1 MPSYAPVP
9 TGAILTAVDASGT
22 TTLDDRGR
30 DSNGLFAD
38 VVQLLNGYGSEPTRT
53 LTADG
58 LYWWVVRG
66 AGAAYTVGIDDA
78 DLVYIETDAAF
89 NVTVSASHWSGFA
102 AGVTSA
108 VLAGGMYRATAATA
122 WIRGNVTIDSV
133 AADSFTISDPAALW
147 LAFDTPD
154 SVGIAHS
161 VPTMIRSSANP
172 DADGTVYCLETVLNT
187 LHDNVS
193 RRVRACVDAT
203 GRVVLSWPS
212 AVAAMVVPLDLYA
225 ILGYDGTES
234 VVSAG
239 TLRYSTAARRC
250 PGLLLIRRGWAEWEH
265 SMLLVGAAV
274 ELLGGGV
281 RGRLHGTARTLRTRS
296 YHGGETDL
304 VDDSGHFIAHVS
316 AGLYRGAVAAVQ
328 KEWGDPRRGY
338 HLADLEDGTDAPE
351 YGATYTTQQGGLW
364 GRRVVRVDVDAAQ
377 SHALA
382 MAGALRQRWE
392 LAMVW
397 RLDPDA

>member
-9 TGAILTAVDASGT
+9 VGAILTAVDASGT

-30 DSNGLFAD
+30 DSDGLFSD
-38 VVQLLNGYGSEPTRT
+38 VVQLLCGYGSEPTRT
-53 LTADG
+53 LTENG

-102 AGVTSA
+102 AGTTSA

-147 LAFDTPD
+147 LGFDTPD
-154 SVGIAHS
+154 SVGVMHS
-161 VPTMIRSSANP
+161 VPTMIRSAAAT
-172 DADGTVYCLETVLNT
+172 DADGCSLCLENYLNDTWDAVL
-187 LHDNVS
+187 
-193 RRVRACVDAT
+193 RRVRGLVNAA
-203 GRVVLSWPS
+203 GHVVLAWPS
-212 AVAAMVVPLDLYA
+212 AIAMGVPLDLYA
-225 ILGYDGTES
+225 LLGYDGTEAIS
-234 VVSAG
+234 TVG
-239 TLRYSTAARRC
+239 TLRSVTAARRC
-250 PGLLLIRRGWAEWEH
+250 PGLLVIRRGWAEWEH
-265 SMLLVGAAV
+265 SMQLVGAAV

-304 VDDSGHFIAHVS
+304 VDDSGHFLAHVA
-316 AGLYRGAVAAVQ
+316 AGLYHGAVAGVM

-392 LAMVW
+392 LVMVW
-397 RLDPDA
+397 RLEP

>member
-30 DSNGLFAD
+30 DSNGLFSD
-38 VVQLLNGYGSEPTRT
+38 VVQLLCGYGSEPVRA
-53 LTADG
+53 LPAEG
-58 LYWWVVRG
+58 LAAWIASG

-78 DLVYIETDAAF
+78 DLVYIEADAAF
-89 NVTVSASHWSGFA
+89 AVTAGVAHWSGFA
-102 AGVTSA
+102 YGTTLATLSGGV
-108 VLAGGMYRATAATA
+108 YRATAATA
-122 WIRGNVTIDSV
+122 WVRGSVTIDSV
-133 AADSFTISDPAALW
+133 LFDSLVISDPLAIWAAFFQP
-147 LAFDTPD
+147 AY
-154 SVGIAHS
+154 VGVSHS
-161 VPTMIRSSANP
+161 VPTMIRSAAAA
-172 DADGTVYCLETVLNT
+172 DADACALCLEDYLNDTWDAVL
-187 LHDNVS
+187 
-193 RRVRACVDAT
+193 RRVRGLVNAA
-203 GRVVLSWPS
+203 GHVVLAWPS
-212 AVAAMVVPLDLYA
+212 AIAMGVPLDLYA
-225 ILGYDGTES
+225 LLGYDGTEAIS
-234 VVSAG
+234 TVG
-239 TLRYSTAARRC
+239 TLRSVTAARRC
-250 PGLLLIRRGWAEWEH
+250 PGLLVIRRGWAEWEH
-265 SMLLVGAAV
+265 SMQLVGAAV

-304 VDDSGHFIAHVS
+304 VDDSGHFLAHVA
-316 AGLYRGAVAAVQ
+316 AGLYRGAVAGVM

-397 RLDPDA
+397 RLDPDG

>member
-9 TGAILTAVDASGT
+9 VGAILTAVDASGT

-30 DSNGLFAD
+30 DSDGLFSD
-38 VVQLLNGYGSEPTRT
+38 VVQLLCGYGSEPTRT
-53 LTADG
+53 LTENG

-102 AGVTSA
+102 AGTTSA

-147 LAFDTPD
+147 LGFDTPD
-154 SVGIAHS
+154 SVGVMHS
-161 VPTMIRSSANP
+161 VPTMIRSAAAT
-172 DADGTVYCLETVLNT
+172 DADGCSLCLENYLNDT
-187 LHDNVS
+187 WDAVS
-193 RRVRACVDAT
+193 RRIRGSVNAA
-203 GRVVLSWPS
+203 GHVVLVWPS
-212 AVAAMVVPLDLYA
+212 TVVAALSLDLYA
-225 ILGYDGTES
+225 LLGYDGTEPIIT
-234 VVSAG
+234 VGA
-239 TLRYSTAARRC
+239 LRYLTAARRC

-265 SMLLVGAAV
+265 SMQLVGAAV

-304 VDDSGHFIAHVS
+304 VDDSGHFLAHVA
-316 AGLYRGAVAAVQ
+316 AGLYHGAVAGVM

-397 RLDPDA
+397 RLDPDG

>member
-1 MPSYAPVP
+1 MPSYAPAPV
-9 TGAILTAVDASGT
+9 GAILTGIDASGT
-22 TTLDDRGR
+22 TSLDYLGR

-38 VVQLLNGYGSEPTRT
+38 IVQLLNGYGSEPTRT
-53 LTADG
+53 LTANG
-58 LYWWVVRG
+58 LYWWVIRG

-89 NVTVSASHWSGFA
+89 DATVSASHWSGFA
-102 AGVTSA
+102 AGTTAA
-108 VLAGGMYRATAATA
+108 VFAGGVWRATAASA
-122 WIRGNVTIDSV
+122 WVRGNVTIDSV
-133 AADSFTISDPAALW
+133 AVDSFTISDPAAIW
-147 LAFDTPD
+147 LAFDSPD
-154 SVGIAHS
+154 SVGVAHS
-161 VPTMIRSSANP
+161 VPTMIRSAAAT
-172 DADGTVYCLETVLNT
+172 DADGCELCLEDVLN
-187 LHDNVS
+187 DSWDAVS

-203 GRVVLSWPS
+203 GRVVISWPDAI
-212 AVAAMVVPLDLYA
+212 AVGVPLDLYA
-225 ILGYDGTES
+225 LLGYDGTEAA
-234 VVSAG
+234 VAVL
-239 TLRYSTAARRC
+239 TLRSLTAARRC

-265 SMLLVGAAV
+265 SMELVGAAV

-296 YHGGETDL
+296 FHGGETDL
-304 VDDSGHFIAHVS
+304 LDDSGHYLAHVA

-377 SHALA
+377 SHALS

-392 LAMVW
+392 LVMVW
-397 RLDPDA
+397 RLDPDG